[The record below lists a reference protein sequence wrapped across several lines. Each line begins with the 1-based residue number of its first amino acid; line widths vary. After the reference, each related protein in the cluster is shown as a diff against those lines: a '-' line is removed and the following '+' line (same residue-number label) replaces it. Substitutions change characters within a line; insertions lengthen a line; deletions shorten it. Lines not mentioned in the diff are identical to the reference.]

1 MVVEGFEHERYQ
13 EILMRADQ
21 EKERTGQKMKR
32 KDAKEKRKARVC
44 NDSDEQKGGEFD
56 QDVKG
61 SLQRTEEKEEGEE
74 EEEEEE
80 GEEGMERKEDRLNC
94 HQSIID
100 HALSRERGTTV
111 QLLEL
116 VSSFWTNL

>member
-1 MVVEGFEHERYQ
+1 MVVEGFEHARYQ

-21 EKERTGQKMKR
+21 EREGTGQKKMKR

-74 EEEEEE
+74 EEERR
-80 GEEGMERKEDRLNC
+80 ERKEW
-94 HQSIID
+94 
-100 HALSRERGTTV
+100 RGKKTD
-111 QLLEL
+111 
-116 VSSFWTNL
+116 